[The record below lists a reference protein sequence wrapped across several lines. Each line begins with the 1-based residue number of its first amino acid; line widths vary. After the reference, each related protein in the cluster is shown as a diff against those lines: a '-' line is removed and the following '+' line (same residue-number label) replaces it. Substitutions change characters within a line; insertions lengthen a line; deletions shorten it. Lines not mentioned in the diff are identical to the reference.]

1 MILSVRRVHVMY
13 APKILVVLVPSVGTA
28 IVFVQYSSTSDKFL
42 VFERRVITKRGK
54 VTRMVT
60 AVARVVVH
68 FVTRAFFFVSY
79 DLC

>member
-1 MILSVRRVHVMY
+1 MY
-13 APKILVVLVPSVGTA
+13 APKILVVLVLSVGTA

-60 AVARVVVH
+60 AVARVVV
-68 FVTRAFFFVSY
+68 
-79 DLC
+79 